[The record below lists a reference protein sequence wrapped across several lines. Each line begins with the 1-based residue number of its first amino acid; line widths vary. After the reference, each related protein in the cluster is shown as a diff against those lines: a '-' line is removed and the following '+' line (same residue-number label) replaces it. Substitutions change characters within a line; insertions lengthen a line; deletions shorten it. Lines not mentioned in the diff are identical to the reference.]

1 MRMSHLLPE
10 LHRLVAANDRET
22 LDELC
27 DSTPPAL
34 TAEMLEVL
42 EPQDIWKVIA
52 PLAAR
57 LRAEIFGYIEPATQL
72 EIVERIGRR
81 QLASLMD
88 SMEPD
93 DRTDF
98 FKRLDET
105 VAEEMLPLMA
115 RADRDEMRRLAAAEE
130 GTVGSVMNIDYVSL
144 PPDVTAGEAL
154 VMVRRKAPDS
164 ETIYYTY
171 VVDDERRLVGFVSLK
186 DLILA
191 RPSRYVRD
199 IMKDQVISVPL
210 DADQEEAATTV
221 EKYDLVAVP
230 VVDGDGRLVGIVTH
244 DDVLD
249 IVREE
254 EAEDLEHFMGMTGPV
269 QERPY
274 LQIPF
279 WVHYRRR
286 VTWIVGLLAVGL
298 SSGAILKYYEAS
310 EGIGRMYQ
318 ALTIYV
324 PMLINTGGNAGQQS
338 VTTVMRALILEEI
351 KPRDVLRVVFGEMA
365 TSALLAMTVAIV
377 VYLGVLWLGTP
388 AGSPADLTPGFLA
401 GIVTLALGV
410 HIVVSALVGA
420 LLPLAAA
427 QLKLDPTLIASPALT
442 TLADILGLVIY
453 FGVATL
459 ILT

>member
-1 MRMSHLLPE
+1 MSHLLPE
-10 LHRLVAANDRET
+10 LQRLVAADDRET

-34 TAEMLEVL
+34 MAEMLEVL
-42 EPQDIWKVIA
+42 EPQDVWKVIA
-52 PLAAR
+52 PLTAR
-57 LRAEIFGYIEPATQL
+57 LRAEIFGYLQPTTQL
-72 EIVERIGRR
+72 DVVERIGRR

-115 RADRDEMRRLAAAEE
+115 RADRQELRRLAAAEE
-130 GTVGSVMNIDYVSL
+130 GTVGSVMNTDYVTL

-154 VMVRRKAPDS
+154 VMVRQQAPDS

-171 VVDDERRLVGFVSLK
+171 VIDADRKLVGFVSLK
-186 DLILA
+186 DLILS

-199 IMKDQVISVPL
+199 LMKEQVISVPVT
-210 DADQEEAATTV
+210 ADQEEAATTV
-221 EKYDLVAVP
+221 ARYDLVAVP
-230 VVDGDGRLVGIVTH
+230 VVDGDGRLLGIVTH

-269 QERPY
+269 QELPY

-310 EGIGRMYQ
+310 DGIGRMYQ

-351 KPRDVLRVVFGEMA
+351 RPRDVVRVVLGELA
-365 TSALLAMTVAIV
+365 TSALLAISVALV
-377 VYLGVLWLGTP
+377 VYFGVLWLGTP
-388 AGSPADLTPGFLA
+388 AGSPSDLTPTFLA

-453 FGVATL
+453 FGVAAL

>member
-10 LHRLVAANDRET
+10 LRRLLAADDRET
-22 LDELC
+22 LDEMC
-27 DSTPPAL
+27 AAMPPAL
-34 TAEMLEVL
+34 IADILEVL
-42 EPQDIWKVIA
+42 EPQDVWQVIA

-57 LRAEIFGYIEPATQL
+57 LRAEIFVYIDPALQL
-72 EIVERIGRR
+72 EVVERIGHG

-88 SMEPD
+88 SMDPD
-93 DRTDF
+93 DRADF
-98 FKRLDET
+98 FKRLDPT
-105 VAEEMLPLMA
+105 VAEEMMPLMA
-115 RADRDEMRRLAAAEE
+115 RADREEMRRLAAAEE
-130 GTVGSVMNIDYVSL
+130 GTVGSVMNIDYATL
-144 PPDVTAGEAL
+144 PPDVSAGDAL
-154 VMVRRKAPDS
+154 GLVRQQAPES
-164 ETIYYTY
+164 ESIYYTY
-171 VVDDERRLVGFVSLK
+171 VVDDARRLIGIVSLK

-191 RPSRYVRD
+191 RPTRIVRD
-199 IMKDQVISVPL
+199 IMKDQVITVPL
-210 DADQEEAATTV
+210 DGDQEEAASLV

-230 VVDGDGRLVGIVTH
+230 VLDTDGRLVGIVTH

-254 EAEDLEHFMGMTGPV
+254 EAEDIEHFMGMTGPV

-298 SSGAILKYYEAS
+298 SSSAVLKYYEAS
-310 EGIGRMYQ
+310 DSIGRMYQ
-318 ALTIYV
+318 ALTIYI

-351 KPRDVLRVVFGEMA
+351 KPHDVTRVVLRELGSS
-365 TSALLAMTVAIV
+365 TLLALSVALV
-377 VYLGVLWLGTP
+377 VYFGVLALGPPQGSPPELTP
-388 AGSPADLTPGFLA
+388 AFLA

-427 QLKLDPTLIASPALT
+427 RLKLDPTLIASPALT
-442 TLADILGLVIY
+442 TLADILGLLIY
-453 FGVATL
+453 FGIATL
-459 ILT
+459 IIA